1 MAFSIALS
9 DAEVTGLFSRGS
21 QKRSEPV
28 GARGT
33 ITTEKLLDA
42 GELAA
47 QISDIIADIVMSKL
61 ADISLTAENIEKLNK
76 LGDMPPAD
84 TVHQGMQ
91 EASLADAAL
100 SELAAIGLT
109 EKNNKKLAT
118 LGGGASS
125 LSPIFYLSSSASNL
139 PGHILENHLVE
150 NIQHCDLDKN
160 CILRRNIRN
169 AIQELLKNPAVC
181 KKSMS
186 QMEAILLIM

>member
-1 MAFSIALS
+1 MAFSITLS
-9 DAEVTGLFSRGS
+9 DAEATGLFSRGS
-21 QKRSEPV
+21 QKHSKPV
-28 GARGT
+28 GARGM
-33 ITTEKLLDA
+33 ITTEKLLNA

-61 ADISLTAENIEKLNK
+61 ADIGLTAENIEKLK
-76 LGDMPPAD
+76 TLGDTPPAD
-84 TVHQGMQ
+84 TVCQGMQ

-109 EKNNKKLAT
+109 EKNIKKLAT

-150 NIQHCDLDKN
+150 NIQHRDLDKD

-169 AIQELLKNPAVC
+169 AIQELLKNPAAC
-181 KKSMS
+181 EKSMS